1 MGISVNL
8 DSMPDRLKS
17 RKLWLSVISAL
28 LVILNKKLN
37 LGLSDQ
43 DITLMVTSLLSFVVV
58 EGGADIMG
66 RRNPGYK
73 DAKLKRK
80 KF

>member
-1 MGISVNL
+1 MS
-8 DSMPDRLKS
+8 DRLKS

-58 EGGADIMG
+58 EGGADIME
-66 RRNPGYK
+66 RRKSVEP
-73 DAKLKRK
+73 
-80 KF
+80 

>member
-1 MGISVNL
+1 
-8 DSMPDRLKS
+8 MPDRLKS

-58 EGGADIMG
+58 EGGADIME
-66 RRNPGYK
+66 RRKSGE
-73 DAKLKRK
+73 A
-80 KF
+80 

>member
-1 MGISVNL
+1 
-8 DSMPDRLKS
+8 MPDRLKS

-58 EGGADIMG
+58 EGGADIME
-66 RRNPGYK
+66 RRGSN
-73 DAKLKRK
+73 
-80 KF
+80 